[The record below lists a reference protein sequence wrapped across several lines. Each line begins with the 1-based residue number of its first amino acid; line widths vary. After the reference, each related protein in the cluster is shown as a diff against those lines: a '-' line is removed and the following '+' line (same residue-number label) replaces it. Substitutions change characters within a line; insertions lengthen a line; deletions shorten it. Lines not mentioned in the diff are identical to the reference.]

1 MQNSGCFHKFSLHL
15 CIKQVTG
22 KIQLLSTVLLN
33 ILSSCVNSA
42 FQVGLKWMFDNSL
55 IISRSSIILFF
66 RTFHISDSLIQSII
80 DTVRRPNFIYQV
92 FKFPKVLKVQM
103 DILLSS
109 NRKELVLSH
118 TRHTNQFASKS
129 LSKYPRSAL

>member
-1 MQNSGCFHKFSLHL
+1 
-15 CIKQVTG
+15 
-22 KIQLLSTVLLN
+22 
-33 ILSSCVNSA
+33 
-42 FQVGLKWMFDNSL
+42 MFDNSL

-66 RTFHISDSLIQSII
+66 RTFHISESLIQSII

-103 DILLSS
+103 DILLSF

-118 TRHTNQFASKS
+118 TRHTKQFELNLSHCQNTLGLHYSKDYKMIF
-129 LSKYPRSAL
+129 LAYSKIPNNALMI